1 MSYDFPAVTR
11 EEIAAG
17 PANIWRYKALLPVP
31 DDIEQSRNMEP
42 GFTRLLK
49 ADNLGA
55 ALGIDNLW
63 VKDDSTNPT
72 NSFKDRVVACALS
85 AALELHAKVFAC
97 PSTGNLAN
105 AVAAAGARAGIKTV
119 VFIPSNLEKPKQV
132 NSAVYTDRLVAVDGN
147 YDDVNKL
154 ASEIAG
160 EEEGWAFVNVN
171 VRPFYA
177 EGSKTLGYEIAE
189 QLGWRIPEQ
198 IVIPVASGSQ
208 LTKVDKAFQ
217 ELITLGLVED
227 TPYKMYGAQATGC
240 SPVSVAY
247 KAGVDAIRPVKP
259 DTIAKSLAI
268 GNPADGI
275 YVLDICRASGGAVE
289 DITDDEVRE
298 AIVLLARTEGIFTE
312 TAGGTTVGVLKK
324 LVETGQLDTCLETV
338 VINTGMGLKT
348 LDAVADHV
356 GAAPPSTRRTMPSS
370 PPASSERAAHP
381 TTEIPQPAKERRGS
395 LGPHPH
401 HPAHLHRRRVR
412 GERLGRHPR
421 RGARRPRRQLRGDQG
436 PHPRRGGQ
444 PATLRQRLR
453 RQRRRAVPR
462 RPRDGD
468 ARRHPGL
475 GHPRRRRRLTEPPRR
490 PPRHSA
496 RTSITAAL
504 PRESIRTSAT
514 APSRSA
520 CSSRRP
526 CPAAGRSSRC
536 RTGSASRSRRRSG
549 SRP

>member
-1 MSYDFPAVTR
+1 VGAGANSDPRESRAGEDEKEDFMSTAVADKPTRTTGQKTLREGAFGNARALQCRECGTEVALGPQYACPECFGPLEVAYQFPAVTR
-11 EEIAAG
+11 EEIEAG
-17 PANIWRYKALLPVP
+17 PRNIWRYKALLPVP
-31 DDIEQSRNMEP
+31 SDIETSPNTEP
-42 GFTRLLK
+42 GFTRLLE
-49 ADNLGA
+49 ANNLAA
-55 ALGIDNLW
+55 ALGLQKLW

-85 AALELHAKVFAC
+85 AARELDAKVFAC

-132 NSAVYTDRLVAVDGN
+132 NSAVYTDKLVAVDGN

-189 QLGWRIPEQ
+189 QLGWRLPDQ

-217 ELITLGLVED
+217 ELIALGLVED
-227 TPYKMYGAQATGC
+227 KPYRIFGAQATGC

-247 KAGVDAIRPVKP
+247 KAGTDAIRPVKP

-275 YVLDICRASGGAVE
+275 YVLDICRRTGGAVE
-289 DITDDEVRE
+289 DISDEEVRE
-298 AIVLLARTEGIFTE
+298 GILLLARTEGIFTE

-324 LVETGQLDTCLETV
+324 LVETGQLDIELETV

-348 LDAVADHV
+348 LDAVADRV
-356 GAAPPSTRRTMPSS
+356 GAA
-370 PPASSERAAHP
+370 
-381 TTEIPQPAKERRGS
+381 
-395 LGPHPH
+395 
-401 HPAHLHRRRVR
+401 
-412 GERLGRHPR
+412 
-421 RGARRPRRQLRGDQG
+421 
-436 PHPRRGGQ
+436 
-444 PATLRQRLR
+444 AT
-453 RQRRRAVPR
+453 
-462 RPRDGD
+462 
-468 ARRHPGL
+468 
-475 GHPRRRRRLTEPPRR
+475 
-490 PPRHSA
+490 
-496 RTSITAAL
+496 I
-504 PRESIRTSAT
+504 
-514 APSRSA
+514 APSYDA
-520 CSSRRP
+520 F
-526 CPAAGRSSRC
+526 AA
-536 RTGSASRSRRRSG
+536 SG
-549 SRP
+549 IV